1 MLNSCNSA
9 YYKKILQ
16 ANGVDITKR
25 ESESQI
31 LEILQKYEGHLPKSN
46 THTRL
51 LIDLLPAGPVFE
63 SKLISFMKQL
73 LVKGV
78 PSLINDM
85 KIVYKDQQKAAII
98 GQVLTRWNENM
109 EKELVLNQED
119 QEEQDPTV
127 QLWLYYFLS

>member
-63 SKLISFMKQL
+63 SKLISFMKPL

-109 EKELVLNQED
+109 EKELVINQED

>member
-98 GQVLTRWNENM
+98 GQVLTRWN
-109 EKELVLNQED
+109 
-119 QEEQDPTV
+119 
-127 QLWLYYFLS
+127 

>member
-1 MLNSCNSA
+1 
-9 YYKKILQ
+9 
-16 ANGVDITKR
+16 
-25 ESESQI
+25 
-31 LEILQKYEGHLPKSN
+31 
-46 THTRL
+46 
-51 LIDLLPAGPVFE
+51 
-63 SKLISFMKQL
+63 MKPL

-98 GQVLTRWNENM
+98 GQVLSRWNENM

-127 QLWLYYFLS
+127 QLWLYYFLSQHHLRLGHVEEALAFINKAIKHTPTVVELYLHKAKIF